1 MSLKVINSSAN
12 NNAITITFSDPVVS
26 DTATNPVSAINP
38 ANYTIFDPGSMDFN
52 QPQTVAL
59 AFSPNPPVLDV
70 VGSRFLTIPFVP
82 SSGSGTKEFQNGDWV
97 HITIRNV
104 QSTSGDALEG
114 GHVSIVR
121 QIPGKS
127 ESERATRDVED
138 AVTYPILTEQ
148 VRFPRSG
155 GGPSAGVSSSQ
166 SGAPIGQTAAL
177 AIGDVLGWKVSN
189 TDPKG
194 FVGALTQA
202 FTLNDV
208 EGHVESTW
216 NPRTYAVQTDLG
228 GGISGAQASLYTR
241 AKDALDQSLSLLDG
255 LYPLDP
261 DADPEYVK
269 ALREMARS
277 QMTEIVK
284 EFGAVGLPSILRIDT
299 YFEIL
304 LGQHPTR
311 HSTPVQFDPD
321 QIKGTLGQLRDTYGI
336 YFRGNPFNNSIED
349 EQDITNFR
357 VISDY
362 MTSLLQ
368 SWIANREFFVVGPHR
383 AAFFGTQLVLIS
395 RQLNVIAE
403 TVDEVRFALDSVF
416 IGPNE
421 RQTLLLK
428 FTDHHRFPPMFL
440 EDVLEEIEK
449 FVEDEGPR
457 LLRDGGKISVTNN
470 ILPVV
475 KSLKHM
481 IEQARDPENKKDLPD
496 GFKTARVRHS
506 LDDLRDQ
513 LGELI
518 KLTTQVEQRVPF
530 PEGDLRIDG
539 VSAISFPDPQD
550 DDNHL
555 ATLSFFGNGI
565 DYGASVTLHS
575 NAVLT
580 DSSYQVEFY
589 SAERLDVT
597 FGATGSDGKTPILA
611 NGAHEIT
618 ITNPDGERS
627 TFCFTFAW
635 QGGADTPVVAP
646 INRDFERGN
655 GDGGA
660 ASTVGV
666 QAIRRPS
673 ASQTTARPPA
683 QNAGALG
690 TQPRPAPLAETPAAP
705 TLSSPSQGQPAQ
717 SEAAIEPI
725 TALHKRVEIHET
737 LLKQLDEKLSAIL
750 ERIKK

>member
-1 MSLKVINSSAN
+1 MATLKVTGCRVSTTS
-12 NNAITITFSDPVVS
+12 ITISFSEEVDPGAGSTGAANSDNYKISDPAS
-26 DTATNPVSAINP
+26 G
-38 ANYTIFDPGSMDFN
+38 FGGSPSPSSLSMVDDR
-52 QPQTVAL
+52 TVAIPKPST
-59 AFSPNPPVLDV
+59 AEFNP
-70 VGSRFLTIPFVP
+70 
-82 SSGSGTKEFQNGDWV
+82 GDWV
-97 HITIRNV
+97 TIMV
-104 QSTSGDALEG
+104 SGIASKDGASTMSGTE
-114 GHVSIVR
+114 SISR
-121 QIPGKS
+121 QIPNDA
-127 ESERATRDVED
+127 ERVTRDVED

-155 GGPSAGVSSSQ
+155 GGPTSGASSSQ
-166 SGAPIGQTAAL
+166 GGAPLGQTAAL
-177 AIGDVLGWKVSN
+177 AIGDVLGWKVSS

-202 FTLNDV
+202 FTLTDV
-208 EGHVESTW
+208 EGHVESSW

-284 EFGAVGLPSILRIDT
+284 EFGTVGLPSILRIDT

-311 HSTPVQFDPD
+311 HLAPVQFDPD
-321 QIKGTLGQLRDTYGI
+321 KIEGTLGQLRNTYGI

-368 SWIANREFFVVGPHR
+368 SWIANREFFIVSPKQ

-403 TVDEVRFALDSVF
+403 TIDEVRFALDSVF

-428 FTDHHRFPPMFL
+428 FTHDDFPPMFL

-475 KSLKHM
+475 ISLKDM
-481 IEQARDPENKKDLPD
+481 VTQARDPENKPDLPD

-518 KLTTQVEQRVPF
+518 KLTNQVKQRVPF
-530 PEGDLRIDG
+530 PEGALRLNGIRGTISGTEDSG
-539 VSAISFPDPQD
+539 YTVS
-550 DDNHL
+550 
-555 ATLSFFGNGI
+555 LSFFGGGI
-565 DYGASVTLHS
+565 DPCAKLVLHS
-575 NAVLT
+575 KALPAA
-580 DSSYQVEFY
+580 DYQVEFF
-589 SAERLDVT
+589 SAERIDVT
-597 FGATGSDGKTPILA
+597 FAAFAPGSQTPILT
-611 NGAHEIT
+611 NGAHEVT
-618 ITNPDGERS
+618 VTNPDGERA
-627 TFCFTFAW
+627 TLGFTYSGTYSGDVSVTAS
-635 QGGADTPVVAP
+635 P
-646 INRDFERGN
+646 INGGN
-655 GDGGA
+655 GDNGRNGGSWSAHLPTARQESPKPAPEPQVPKQGPPGPVTESHDIAVLQKQVADISNRIQQLEEA
-660 ASTVGV
+660 AS
-666 QAIRRPS
+666 S
-673 ASQTTARPPA
+673 
-683 QNAGALG
+683 
-690 TQPRPAPLAETPAAP
+690 PLD
-705 TLSSPSQGQPAQ
+705 
-717 SEAAIEPI
+717 
-725 TALHKRVEIHET
+725 K
-737 LLKQLDEKLSAIL
+737 KQ
-750 ERIKK
+750 